1 VRVLPFDF
9 RFERRNSLMTTVAST
24 TPSTPAVNA
33 GTLTEDRRPSIA
45 VVDDDSGFAGYLRTF
60 LALSGYEAR
69 SYTRGDEIVAAIRQG
84 EPPDIVLLDVAM
96 PGMDGIQTL
105 KALKAARPE
114 LQVIMLSGRE
124 QANVIVEAVR
134 LGAADYVVKPG
145 DPEGL
150 GDIALDSAIKQA
162 IERSRLVSELSD
174 LRRQLSDDQSEAF
187 IGWSDSPA
195 MQQVAL
201 IIEQV
206 ADSDVTVLIRGESG
220 VGKEL
225 VARAIHQR
233 STRRHKPFV
242 KVNCAALPAELLESE
257 LFGHEKGAFT
267 GAATTRIGKFEQA
280 NFGTIFLDEIGEMK
294 PPLQAKLLH
303 VLQDAEFTKL
313 GSNKKINV
321 DVRVVA
327 ATNRDLEA
335 MMLRGQF
342 REDLYY
348 RLKVIEALV
357 PPLRERRDEI
367 IRLMEFFITKYSHRY
382 NRPVRP
388 ISDELRQKFLQY
400 EWPGNVRE
408 LENFIKRFVI
418 LQDEQLV
425 IRELSRPRVMPNPAG
440 VTAPQSELPP
450 PYHAPAPQTPAPPP
464 SAVAGDLDED
474 NEADEVDEGQPGAA
488 APAPSSDGRRL
499 ADVAREAAMTA
510 ERAVI
515 SDTLRQ
521 VRWNRRKAAQLLGV
535 SYKTLLNKIKETGIE
550 RP

>member
-1 VRVLPFDF
+1 
-9 RFERRNSLMTTVAST
+9 MT
-24 TPSTPAVNA
+24 
-33 GTLTEDRRPSIA
+33 EERRPSIA
-45 VVDDDSGFAGYLRTF
+45 IVDDDSGFAGYLRTF
-60 LALSGYEAR
+60 LGVRGYEAR
-69 SYTRGDEIVAAIRQG
+69 SYSRGDEIIAAIRQG

-96 PGMDGIQTL
+96 PGMDGLQTL
-105 KALKAARPE
+105 KALKGARPE

-124 QANVIVEAVR
+124 QAAIIVEAVR

-150 GDIALDSAIKQA
+150 GEIALDAAIKQA
-162 IERSRLVSELSD
+162 IERSRLVNELTD
-174 LRRQLSDDQSEAF
+174 LRRQLSDDQNEAF
-187 IGWSDSPA
+187 IGWGDSPA
-195 MQQVAL
+195 MRHVAL

-233 STRRHKPFV
+233 STRKQRPFV

-280 NFGTIFLDEIGEMK
+280 HSGTIFLDEIGEMK

-327 ATNRDLEA
+327 ATNRDLEQ
-335 MMLRGQF
+335 MMLRGDF

-367 IRLMEFFITKYSHRY
+367 GSLTDFFIVKYSHRY

-388 ISDELRQKFLQY
+388 LSDELRQKFLDY
-400 EWPGNVRE
+400 DWPGNVRE
-408 LENFIKRFVI
+408 LENMIKRFVI

-425 IRELSRPRVMPNPAG
+425 IRELNKPRLVPNPAG
-440 VTAPQSELPP
+440 VTAHPHSEYSPA
-450 PYHAPAPQTPAPPP
+450 YHAPPAAVAPPP
-464 SAVAGDLDED
+464 
-474 NEADEVDEGQPGAA
+474 PA
-488 APAPSSDGRRL
+488 APEEDEAEEEVAEVAPPGQDGRRL
-499 ADVAREAAMTA
+499 SEVAREAALAA

-521 VRWNRRKAAQLLGV
+521 VHWNRRKAAVLLGV

>member
-1 VRVLPFDF
+1 
-9 RFERRNSLMTTVAST
+9 MATAIGAG
-24 TPSTPAVNA
+24 STPAPA
-33 GTLTEDRRPSIA
+33 PAATETDERRPSIA

-60 LALSGYEAR
+60 LGVRGYEAR

-96 PGMDGIQTL
+96 PGMDGLQTL

-124 QANVIVEAVR
+124 QAAIIVEAVR
-134 LGAADYVVKPG
+134 LGAADYVVKPD

-150 GDIALDSAIKQA
+150 GEIALDAAIKQA
-162 IERSRLVSELSD
+162 IERSRLVSELTD

-187 IGWSDSPA
+187 IGWGDSPA
-195 MQQVAL
+195 MRHVAR

-233 STRRHKPFV
+233 SNRRQRPFV

-280 NFGTIFLDEIGEMK
+280 HSGTIFLDEIGEMK

-313 GSNKKINV
+313 GSNKRITV

-327 ATNRDLEA
+327 ATNRDLEQ
-335 MMLRGQF
+335 MMLRGDF

-348 RLKVIEALV
+348 RLKVIDAVV

-367 IRLMEFFITKYSHRY
+367 PSLTDFFIVKYSHRY
-382 NRPVRP
+382 NRPVHP
-388 ISDELRQKFLQY
+388 LSDELRGKFLNY

-408 LENFIKRFVI
+408 LENMIKRFVI

-425 IRELSRPRVMPNPAG
+425 LRELNHPRLVPNANTPQAQEYTPA
-440 VTAPQSELPP
+440 
-450 PYHAPAPQTPAPPP
+450 YHAPPPDAPPVAEENDAEDEVAEPAP
-464 SAVAGDLDED
+464 
-474 NEADEVDEGQPGAA
+474 AA
-488 APAPSSDGRRL
+488 AQEGRRL
-499 ADVAREAAMTA
+499 SDVAREAALAA
-510 ERAVI
+510 ERTVI
-515 SDTLRQ
+515 ADTLRQ
-521 VRWNRRKAAQLLGV
+521 VHWNRRKAAVLLGV

>member
-1 VRVLPFDF
+1 
-9 RFERRNSLMTTVAST
+9 MATVAGT
-24 TPSTPAVNA
+24 APDQAETPPD
-33 GTLTEDRRPSIA
+33 GRRPSIA

-60 LALSGYEAR
+60 LALRGYEAR

-96 PGMDGIQTL
+96 PGMDGLQTL

-124 QANVIVEAVR
+124 QAQTIVEAVR

-150 GDIALDSAIKQA
+150 GEIALDAAIKQA
-162 IERSRLVSELSD
+162 IERSRLVHELSD
-174 LRRQLSDDQSEAF
+174 LKRQLSDDQSEAF
-187 IGWSDSPA
+187 IGWGDSPA
-195 MQQVAL
+195 MRHVAL

-233 STRRHKPFV
+233 STRRSKPFV

-280 NFGTIFLDEIGEMK
+280 HTGTIFLDEIGEMK

-313 GSNKKINV
+313 GSNKRIAV

-327 ATNRDLEA
+327 ATNRDLEQ
-335 MMLRGQF
+335 MMLRGDF

-348 RLKVIEALV
+348 RLKVIEAMV

-367 IRLMEFFITKYSHRY
+367 VSLTELFLAKYSQRY
-382 NRPVRP
+382 NRPVRAL
-388 ISDELRQKFLQY
+388 SEELRNQFLEY
-400 EWPGNVRE
+400 DWPGNVRE
-408 LENFIKRFVI
+408 LENMIKRFVI

-425 IRELSRPRVMPNPAG
+425 MRELKKPRPVANAPGA
-440 VTAPQSELPP
+440 TAPSAI
-450 PYHAPAPQTPAPPP
+450 HADWTPAPPAFHSTP
-464 SAVAGDLDED
+464 
-474 NEADEVDEGQPGAA
+474 PPA
-488 APAPSSDGRRL
+488 APAEIPDDEPVEEEAVYTPPAPAQDGRRL
-499 ADVAREAAMTA
+499 AEVAREAALTA

-521 VRWNRRKAAQLLGV
+521 VHWNRRKAAQILGV

>member
-1 VRVLPFDF
+1 
-9 RFERRNSLMTTVAST
+9 MATAAGAG
-24 TPSTPAVNA
+24 STPAPPGL
-33 GTLTEDRRPSIA
+33 GTDARRPSIT

-60 LALSGYEAR
+60 LALRGYEAR

-96 PGMDGIQTL
+96 PGMDGLQTL

-124 QANVIVEAVR
+124 QAQIIVEAVR
-134 LGAADYVVKPG
+134 LGAADYVVKPD

-150 GDIALDSAIKQA
+150 GEIALDAAIKQA
-162 IERSRLVSELSD
+162 IERSRLVNELSD

-195 MQQVAL
+195 MRHVAL

-233 STRRHKPFV
+233 STRKDKPFV

-280 NFGTIFLDEIGEMK
+280 HFGTILLDEIGEMK

-327 ATNRDLEA
+327 ATNRDLEQ
-335 MMLRGQF
+335 MMLRGEF

-348 RLKVIEALV
+348 RLKVIDAYV

-367 IRLMEFFITKYSHRY
+367 SHLTDFFIAKYSERY
-382 NRPVRP
+382 NRPIRP
-388 ISDELRQKFLQY
+388 LSDELRQKFLDY

-408 LENFIKRFVI
+408 LENMIKRFVI
-418 LQDEQLV
+418 LQDEHLV
-425 IRELSRPRVMPNPAG
+425 LRELSRPRLTPSPAQ
-440 VTAPQSELPP
+440 VAAQEFPP
-450 PYHAPAPQTPAPPP
+450 AYHAPPAAAAPPP
-464 SAVAGDLDED
+464 VEDDEP
-474 NEADEVDEGQPGAA
+474 EDEPAAEAA
-488 APAPSSDGRRL
+488 APSQDGRRL
-499 ADVAREAAMTA
+499 SEVAREAALAA
-510 ERAVI
+510 ERTVI
-515 SDTLRQ
+515 AETLRNVQ
-521 VRWNRRKAAQLLGV
+521 WNRRKAAQLLGV
-535 SYKTLLNKIKETGIE
+535 SYKTLLNKIKETGLE

>member
-1 VRVLPFDF
+1 
-9 RFERRNSLMTTVAST
+9 MATVTGAS
-24 TPSTPAVNA
+24 PSDQASEPAID
-33 GTLTEDRRPSIA
+33 GRRPSIA

-60 LALSGYEAR
+60 LASRGYEAR
-69 SYTRGDEIVAAIRQG
+69 SYTRGDEILAAIRQG

-96 PGMDGIQTL
+96 PGMDGLQTL
-105 KALKAARPE
+105 KGLKAARPE

-124 QANVIVEAVR
+124 QAQTIVEAVR

-150 GDIALDSAIKQA
+150 GEIALDAAIKQA
-162 IERSRLVSELSD
+162 IERSRLVNELTD

-187 IGWSDSPA
+187 IGWGDSPA
-195 MQQVAL
+195 MRHVAL

-233 STRRHKPFV
+233 STRRSKPFV

-280 NFGTIFLDEIGEMK
+280 HFGTIFMDEIGEMK

-313 GSNKKINV
+313 GSNKKITV

-327 ATNRDLEA
+327 ATNRDLEQ
-335 MMLRGQF
+335 MMLRGDF

-348 RLKVIEALV
+348 RLKVIEAEV

-367 IRLMEFFITKYSHRY
+367 VSLAEFFTAKYSQRY

-388 ISDELRQKFLQY
+388 LSDELRSQFLEY

-408 LENFIKRFVI
+408 LENMIKRFVI

-425 IRELSRPRVMPNPAG
+425 MRELRKPRVTATTMPSVP
-440 VTAPQSELPP
+440 TDW
-450 PYHAPAPQTPAPPP
+450 TPAPPAFH
-464 SAVAGDLDED
+464 SAPPVPPPAAAVEDETGPD
-474 NEADEVDEGQPGAA
+474 DTADE
-488 APAPSSDGRRL
+488 APVASAHDGRRL
-499 ADVAREAAMTA
+499 AEVAREAALTA

-521 VRWNRRKAAQLLGV
+521 VHWNRRKAAQILGV

>member
-1 VRVLPFDF
+1 
-9 RFERRNSLMTTVAST
+9 MTTVVGDAST
-24 TPSTPAVNA
+24 PP
-33 GTLTEDRRPSIA
+33 GTGEERRASIA
-45 VVDDDSGFAGYLRTF
+45 IVDDDSGFAGYLRTF
-60 LALSGYEAR
+60 LGVRGYEAR
-69 SYTRGDEIVAAIRQG
+69 SYTRGDEIIAAIRQG

-96 PGMDGIQTL
+96 PGMDGLQTL

-124 QANVIVEAVR
+124 QAPIIVEAVR
-134 LGAADYVVKPG
+134 LGAADYVVKPD

-150 GDIALDSAIKQA
+150 GEIALDAAIKQA
-162 IERSRLVSELSD
+162 IERNRLVSELTD

-187 IGWSDSPA
+187 LGWGDSPA
-195 MQQVAL
+195 MRQVAL

-233 STRRHKPFV
+233 SNRRSRPFV

-280 NFGTIFLDEIGEMK
+280 HQGTILLDEIGEMK

-313 GSNKKINV
+313 GSNKKINI

-327 ATNRDLEA
+327 ATNRDLEQ
-335 MMLRGQF
+335 MMLRGDF

-348 RLKVIEALV
+348 RLKVIETHV

-367 IRLMEFFITKYSHRY
+367 PDLTDFFIVKYSHRY

-388 ISDELRQKFLQY
+388 LSDELRQKFLEY
-400 EWPGNVRE
+400 DWPGNVRE
-408 LENFIKRFVI
+408 LENMIKRFVI
-418 LQDEQLV
+418 LQDEQMV
-425 IRELSRPRVMPNPAG
+425 IRELNKPRLVPIPQTAAQQEYTPAF
-440 VTAPQSELPP
+440 
-450 PYHAPAPQTPAPPP
+450 HAPPAAPPP
-464 SAVAGDLDED
+464 SAAAAEDED
-474 NEADEVDEGQPGAA
+474 AEDEPVEVPAGQ
-488 APAPSSDGRRL
+488 DGRRL
-499 ADVAREAAMTA
+499 SEVAREAALAA

-521 VRWNRRKAAQLLGV
+521 VHWNRRKAAVLLGV

>member
-1 VRVLPFDF
+1 ME
-9 RFERRNSLMTTVAST
+9 ERRA
-24 TPSTPAVNA
+24 
-33 GTLTEDRRPSIA
+33 SIA
-45 VVDDDSGFAGYLRTF
+45 VVDDDSGFSGYLRTF
-60 LALSGYEAR
+60 LALRGYEAR

-105 KALKAARPE
+105 KALKSARPE

-124 QANVIVEAVR
+124 QANIIVEAVR

-150 GDIALDSAIKQA
+150 GEIALDAAIKQA
-162 IERSRLVSELSD
+162 IERNRLVTELTD
-174 LRRQLSDDQSEAF
+174 LRRQLYADENHAF
-187 IGWSDSPA
+187 IGWGDSPA
-195 MQQVAL
+195 MRHVAM

-233 STRRHKPFV
+233 STRRQKPFV

-267 GAATTRIGKFEQA
+267 GAAMTRIGKFEQA
-280 NFGTIFLDEIGEMK
+280 NYGTIFLDEIGEMK

-313 GSNKKINV
+313 GSNKRINI

-327 ATNRDLEA
+327 ATNRDLEQ
-335 MMLRGQF
+335 MMLRGDF

-348 RLKVIEALV
+348 RLKVIEAFV

-367 IRLMEFFITKYSHRY
+367 AALTDLFIANYSQRY

-388 ISDELRQKFLQY
+388 LSPELRQMFMNY
-400 EWPGNVRE
+400 DWPGNVRE
-408 LENFIKRFVI
+408 LENMIKRFVI
-418 LQDEQLV
+418 LQDEALV
-425 IRELSRPRVMPNPAG
+425 IRELTKPRVVA
-440 VTAPQSELPP
+440 VQQ
-450 PYHAPAPQTPAPPP
+450 APAYAAAQVPAMPASVASPTPPVGMPEP
-464 SAVAGDLDED
+464 DDD
-474 NEADEVDEGQPGAA
+474 EADDEGPVAA
-488 APAPSSDGRRL
+488 VVATADGRRL
-499 ADVAREAAMTA
+499 ADVAREAALAA
-510 ERAVI
+510 ERVAI

-521 VRWNRRKAAQLLGV
+521 VHWNRRKAAQILGV

>member
-1 VRVLPFDF
+1 
-9 RFERRNSLMTTVAST
+9 MATVA
-24 TPSTPAVNA
+24 
-33 GTLTEDRRPSIA
+33 GTAPDQAETANDGRRASIA

-60 LALSGYEAR
+60 LALRGYEAR

-96 PGMDGIQTL
+96 PGMDGLQTL
-105 KALKAARPE
+105 KALKSARPE

-124 QANVIVEAVR
+124 QAQIIVEAVR

-150 GDIALDSAIKQA
+150 GEIALDAAIKQA
-162 IERSRLVSELSD
+162 IERSRLVSELTD

-187 IGWSDSPA
+187 IGWGDSPA
-195 MQQVAL
+195 MRQVAL

-233 STRRHKPFV
+233 STRRSKPFV

-280 NFGTIFLDEIGEMK
+280 HFGTIFLDEIGEMK

-327 ATNRDLEA
+327 ATNRDLEQ
-335 MMLRGQF
+335 MMLRGDF

-348 RLKVIEALV
+348 RLKVIEAAV

-367 IRLMEFFITKYSHRY
+367 VSLAEFFIAKYSQRY

-388 ISDELRQKFLQY
+388 LSDELRNQFLAY

-408 LENFIKRFVI
+408 LENMIKRFVI

-425 IRELSRPRVMPNPAG
+425 MRELTKPRLVATPSPATAASMP
-440 VTAPQSELPP
+440 TDW
-450 PYHAPAPQTPAPPP
+450 TPAPPAYH
-464 SAVAGDLDED
+464 SAPPVQAAPPASDED
-474 NEADEVDEGQPGAA
+474 AGEDDAVDIAPAA
-488 APAPSSDGRRL
+488 APPSQDGRRL
-499 ADVAREAAMTA
+499 AEVAREAALTA

-521 VRWNRRKAAQLLGV
+521 VHWNRRKAAQILGV

>member
-1 VRVLPFDF
+1 
-9 RFERRNSLMTTVAST
+9 MTTTVADAGA
-24 TPSTPAVNA
+24 PALSPDAPV
-33 GTLTEDRRPSIA
+33 ERRASIA
-45 VVDDDSGFAGYLRTF
+45 IVDDDSGFAGYLRTF
-60 LALSGYEAR
+60 LGIRGYEAR

-96 PGMDGIQTL
+96 PGMDGLQTL

-124 QANVIVEAVR
+124 QAQTIVEAVR
-134 LGAADYVVKPG
+134 LGAADYVVKPD

-150 GDIALDSAIKQA
+150 GEIALDAAIRQA
-162 IERSRLVSELSD
+162 IERTRLVSELSD
-174 LRRQLSDDQSEAF
+174 LRQQLNDDQSEAF
-187 IGWSDSPA
+187 IGWGESEA
-195 MQQVAL
+195 MRHVAL
-201 IIEQV
+201 IIDQV

-233 STRRHKPFV
+233 SNRKPRPFV

-280 NFGTIFLDEIGEMK
+280 HTGTILLDEIGEMK

-313 GSNKKINV
+313 GSNKKINI
-321 DVRVVA
+321 DVRVLA
-327 ATNRDLEA
+327 ATNRDLEQ
-335 MMLRGQF
+335 MMLRGDF

-348 RLKVIEALV
+348 RLKVIEAMV

-367 IRLMEFFITKYSHRY
+367 PSLIDFFIVKYSHRY

-388 ISDELRQKFLQY
+388 LSDELRQRFLAY
-400 EWPGNVRE
+400 EWPGNIRE
-408 LENFIKRFVI
+408 LENMIKRFVI
-418 LQDEQLV
+418 LQDEEMV
-425 IRELSRPRVMPNPAG
+425 KRELAKPRIMPNPAG
-440 VTAPQSELPP
+440 VTSASSEYSPA
-450 PYHAPAPQTPAPPP
+450 YHAPPAAETAPP
-464 SAVAGDLDED
+464 AQDDDDED
-474 NEADEVDEGQPGAA
+474 DEPVDVPPNQ
-488 APAPSSDGRRL
+488 DGRRL
-499 ADVAREAAMTA
+499 AEVAREAALTA

-515 SDTLRQ
+515 SDTLKQ
-521 VRWNRRKAAQLLGV
+521 VHWNRRKAAVLLGV
-535 SYKTLLNKIKETGIE
+535 SYKTLLNKIKETGLE
-550 RP
+550 QP